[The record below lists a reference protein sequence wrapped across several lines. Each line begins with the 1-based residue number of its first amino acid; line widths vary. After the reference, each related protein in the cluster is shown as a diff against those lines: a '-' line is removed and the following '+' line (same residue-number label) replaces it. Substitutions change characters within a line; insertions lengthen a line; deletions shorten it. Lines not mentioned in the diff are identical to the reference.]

1 MNVGWGVELLWD
13 SDRLTKHCE
22 RFESGGSYY
31 DFITSGKLTDWV
43 IIDCTYL
50 NPRNFTSV
58 PGAKLIRVIFDEDY
72 ASAEILHANNVVVA
86 PKFPLLS

>member
-1 MNVGWGVELLWD
+1 LRN
-13 SDRLTKHCE
+13 SDWLTKHCE
-22 RFESGGSYY
+22 RLELGGSYY

-43 IIDCTYL
+43 IIDYTYL
-50 NPRNFTSV
+50 NPRNFISI

-72 ASAEILHANNVVVA
+72 ASAEILDANNVVVA